1 MNNDPVSRRT
11 RSKAPIKSTSERG
24 NRAQLRAGAV
34 GRIGRSSNDASTPAK
49 RRKKGSRS
57 PKIKKK
63 VSGSKVLNRSS
74 VANLQDMPDDVLVK
88 IVDFVAASDGT
99 YLFSGRKITEDNIGL
114 GWHRRYLRDE
124 QITKLVGMANLR
136 LSVKKLSSPS
146 HLPVASLIGVA
157 FLHRSLSPTSKRMQR
172 FVAHFIDTGS
182 VLIDADLFGVPAEKR
197 LSCLLWMLRKK
208 PNLSRLRAR
217 TCSEAHL
224 LATLLVHCGT
234 SDLRA
239 CDVKLAGDS
248 YIRNAWIEK
257 FRFEVV
263 DLASE
268 EDTMLSGKTYNE
280 LLWDLDIAR
289 TEYIHSDMSE
299 EDFYNFVAAECS
311 CLEVLSIS
319 MEFNPYETRLDSRY
333 AAVMSSPLLKYI
345 DLNINLTSSARH
357 SRRGE
362 EPGQIPIILYKGL
375 TKAISLASNL
385 RGLRLGPTPY
395 INDKYGLKIESESLE
410 LIDTVEI
417 SKNTFVLKCKCPN
430 LKHFFCNGEG
440 YVSGLLP
447 EGFDVTQSQA
457 TWNPRWTDDSLPAS
471 AGFFGLEAHHD
482 CIVHLKGHR
491 ALRFCYG

>member
-1 MNNDPVSRRT
+1 MNSDPVSRRT

-24 NRAQLRAGAV
+24 NRAQLRAGAA
-34 GRIGRSSNDASTPAK
+34 GRIGRSPNDTGGPGK
-49 RRKKGSRS
+49 RRKKEGKSS
-57 PKIKKK
+57 KKRTK
-63 VSGSKVLNRSS
+63 AKNGTVLNQSL
-74 VANLQDMPDDVLVK
+74 VTDLQQMPDDVLVK

-99 YLFSGRKITEDNIGL
+99 YLFSGRKITEDDLEL
-114 GWHRRYLRDE
+114 GWQRSYLREE
-124 QITKLVGMANLR
+124 QITKLADMAKLR
-136 LSVKKLSSPS
+136 LSLKKLSSPS
-146 HLPVASLIGVA
+146 HLPVASLFGVA

-172 FVAHFIDTGS
+172 FVAHFIDS

-268 EDTMLSGKTYNE
+268 ENTMLSRKTYNE

-289 TEYIHSDMSE
+289 TEYIHSDMADQ
-299 EDFYNFVAAECS
+299 DFYNFVAAECS

-333 AAVMSSPLLKYI
+333 AAIMSSPLLKYI

-362 EPGQIPIILYKGL
+362 EPRQIPIILYKGL

-385 RGLRLGPTPY
+385 RGLRLGPAPY
-395 INDKYGLKIESESLE
+395 INDKYGFKIESESLE
-410 LIDTVEI
+410 LIDTVDI

-430 LKHFFCNGEG
+430 LQHFFCNGEG
-440 YVSGLLP
+440 YASGLLP
-447 EGFDVTQSQA
+447 EGFDVTQSRSR
-457 TWNPRWTDDSLPAS
+457 WNPRWTDDSLPAS
-471 AGFFGLEAHHD
+471 AGFFGLEAHED
-482 CIVHLKGHR
+482 CIVHLKGYR
-491 ALRFCYG
+491 ALRYCNE